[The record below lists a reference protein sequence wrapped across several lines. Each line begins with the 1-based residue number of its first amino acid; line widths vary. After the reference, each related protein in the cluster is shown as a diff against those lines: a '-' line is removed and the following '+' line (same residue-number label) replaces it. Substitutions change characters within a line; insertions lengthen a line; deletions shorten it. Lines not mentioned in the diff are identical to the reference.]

1 MWSFRGVYLWLS
13 LPGCNRH
20 YQDYYTFSNGEPG
33 EPNQNLHSPLIL
45 GRGITQLI
53 PHHLFCWWSEA
64 PKVFW
69 HTTKLDIQRGRF
81 VAFAQ
86 SITGVRDTSCWNP
99 SPKTFHAIIVV
110 TSTSIPG
117 EAGPRSASEKTCSEI
132 FNLWNLGGLGILV
145 NRHHGIFPTPSPPN
159 DDTQTPIRIVTI
171 IVLIGKSYNIFG
183 RLETCVTSTDLTK
196 DMDPPK
202 KILNDNKNRKK
213 TTGAFR

>member
-1 MWSFRGVYLWLS
+1 M
-13 LPGCNRH
+13 
-20 YQDYYTFSNGEPG
+20 
-33 EPNQNLHSPLIL
+33 
-45 GRGITQLI
+45 TQLI

-69 HTTKLDIQRGRF
+69 HTTELDIQRGRF

-99 SPKTFHAIIVV
+99 SPKTFHGIIVV

-196 DMDPPK
+196 DMAPPK
-202 KILNDNKNRKK
+202 KYRTATKTGKKRLVPSDKASTSFKPCTMHIIAHLYFGGAGSFANFGRILWSNWQKQ
-213 TTGAFR
+213 